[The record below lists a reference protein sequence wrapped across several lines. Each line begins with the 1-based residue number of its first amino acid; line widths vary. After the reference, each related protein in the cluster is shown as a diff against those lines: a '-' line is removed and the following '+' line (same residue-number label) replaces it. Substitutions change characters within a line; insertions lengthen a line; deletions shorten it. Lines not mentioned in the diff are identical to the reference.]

1 MEFDRH
7 KRILIPLL
15 TLVVVVVWGHT
26 GMRFFRQLKDN
37 EGTMPQKLNADSGW
51 QGIDSSWFSW
61 TFPKSLR
68 DPFSLGSISVRAT
81 VQRKKM
87 MPKAARQ
94 TSVEPKKPEIRL
106 CGLVGTDAWRVAII
120 ECPDGHTYK
129 VRTGD
134 QIDSMIV
141 EQIEEKRLN
150 IRCHEQIYH
159 YPLDE

>member
-7 KRILIPLL
+7 KRILIPIL
-15 TLVVVVVWGHT
+15 TLVVIVVWGHT

-37 EGTMPQKLNADSGW
+37 ENALPQQLNADSAW
-51 QGIDSSWFSW
+51 QGIDSSWFNW

-68 DPFSLGSISVRAT
+68 DPFSLGTISVRAT

-87 MPKAARQ
+87 TPKAASQ
-94 TSVEPKKPEIRL
+94 AFVEPKKPEIRL
-106 CGLVGTDAWRVAII
+106 CGLVGTSARRVAII
-120 ECPDGHTYK
+120 ECSNGQTYK

-141 EQIEEKRLN
+141 EQIEEKQLN